1 MTDQELVDAFEAGT
15 LPAAAFRHREHVRV
29 TWAYLV
35 RYGRADAERRLMEG
49 LEAFA
54 LRAGR
59 PGKFDATL
67 TGAWVA
73 AIDAGRLANPDVR
86 TFDEL
91 AARRPDLLD
100 TRSVRASREASG

>member
-35 RYGRADAERRLMEG
+35 RYGRADADRRLIDG
-49 LEAFA
+49 LQAFA

-59 PGKFDATL
+59 PGKFDAAL
-67 TGAWVA
+67 TRAWVA
-73 AIDAGRLANPDVR
+73 AIDAVRLAYPDVR
-86 TFDEL
+86 TFDGL

-100 TRSVRASREASG
+100 ARSVRSSKS